1 MRKVLSD
8 QIQKRGSVRKA
19 VAACLPP
26 NGRSLGAM
34 AFLLLA
40 VLATLFA
47 ADTHAQTNHP
57 ATGEPTISGA
67 PQVGE
72 ILTGDTSAIHD
83 ADGLGAFSYQWIR
96 VDGGTDTDITEAT
109 SSFYTLTSD
118 DVGKKI
124 RVRVGFTDGGGNSE
138 QVTSDAWPSSGSI
151 LAVSTAVVLS
161 LNANSVDEDASTT
174 AITVTGMLNGVARPS
189 DTEVTVAVGDS
200 ADSASEG
207 TDYATVADLT
217 LTIDTGETAGTTSF
231 TLTPTNDDVA
241 EGDKTLSV
249 TGTTTATDLSITGT
263 TATIVEDDERGVTVS
278 TPTLTVPEGGTA
290 TYTVVLES
298 QPTATVTVT
307 VTPSVSGD
315 ADVTVS
321 PSSLS
326 FGTGDWNT
334 AQTVTVSAAQDA
346 DGDDDAAT
354 VSHGVSG
361 GDYAAETASDVSV
374 TVSDDDTVSNPP
386 AATEP
391 VVLDPANSASRG
403 IWSDDT
409 TVWVADS
416 AADKIFAYDLASGAR
431 DEARDIDT
439 LHADNSH
446 ARGIWSDGSTMWVAD
461 GSHDKIFAYDLASGA
476 HRAARDINTLQNVG
490 NNSPMGIWS
499 DGSTMWVA
507 DEADDMLYVHSLVS
521 GVRPLGRTIVTLN
534 GAGNN
539 RPRGVWSDG
548 TTMWVADSR
557 DDKIYAYDIASGARE
572 AARDIDTLSAAAT
585 NNPWGLW
592 SDGASM
598 LVASI
603 PRGHLARHD
612 VPPAPEP
619 TGWTIGSGCTVGADP
634 PEPTEVT
641 VDAVPIVVS
650 STTDDYFV
658 LYASFDVDGE
668 TFEMPVA
675 VALGEAGTTTLAEN
689 AEALAPERYRVEKYL
704 VADPADVD
712 GDCVDDMTELENL
725 SITSPVNAASA
736 IHRRDGSVSVH
747 TLNSFLNKAYT
758 RPYQFTGTE
767 SASGVKIL
775 VTDLDTDRPG
785 LYFLDYHSYSYHI
798 LVLHEL
804 GLESVDVEGLIT
816 YDPSRTAPD
825 GSVGAYYLNL
835 GQGVHMSF
843 SEVERLYT
851 LIAANMAHLDDD
863 LYVHFG
869 NDVLPQLQ
877 PEASLYEESRI
888 DILLDADVFPKA
900 SFVSMNPGIGYGQ
913 LRIQSPDERPH
924 PRDIVI
930 YKTLP
935 NELPR
940 VAGIITTVQQTP
952 LSHVNLRAIQ
962 NEIPNAYVQDATNH
976 ADITGLIDG
985 YVRYEVTESD
995 WSIRAAT
1002 PAEVD
1007 AHYAASRPAATQ
1019 TPVRDLTV
1027 ETITALSDVG
1037 FDDSDA
1043 FGVKAANVA
1052 ELGTLGFAAGTVPD
1066 GFAIPFYFYDEFMK
1080 ANGLYDDID
1089 DMLADEDFQV
1099 DFDVQDE
1106 MLDDLRDDIKDAE
1119 SPQWIIDALTDMHAE
1134 FPEGQTLRYR
1144 SSTNNEDLPGFNGAG
1159 LYDSKT
1165 QKPDETEEDGIDKSL
1180 KQVYAS
1186 MWNFRAFTEREF
1198 YRVDH
1203 TKAAMGVLVHPNYTD
1218 ELANGVAVS
1227 FDPFYDLDDFY
1238 YVNTQIGED
1247 LVTNPEAH
1255 SKPEELLVSTDNDY
1269 WVLASSNLV
1278 PSGQLLMSD
1287 DQLQQLA
1294 EHLKTIHDHFEQ
1306 LYDPGADEPFAIE
1319 IEFKITSENILA
1331 IKQARP
1337 WVFPEAIED
1346 ATAVALSLS
1355 TSSVGEDAGATSITV
1370 SGTLNG
1376 LSRTTDT
1383 TVTVEVGLSG
1393 DTTTEG
1399 TDYATVADLTLTID
1413 AGESLGTASFTLTPT
1428 DDDVDEG
1435 DETLSVTGTT
1445 TETDLS
1451 VVGTTATI
1459 VDDDQRGVAVST
1471 TTLSVPE
1478 GGTAVYTV
1486 VLESQPTETVTVT
1499 PSVSGDADVMVSPS
1513 SLSFG
1518 TGDWNT
1524 AQTVTVSAARDADA
1538 DDDAATVSHAV
1549 SAGDYASETAAD
1561 VDVTVAD
1568 DDGLQVT
1575 VDFEQASYTVAEGSH
1590 QAITVTLSADP
1601 ERTVVIPLVAADQ
1614 GGTSS
1619 DDYSGIPTSVA
1630 FASGETEKTFTVSAA
1645 ADFVEDAGESVRLDL
1660 GVMPSGVTAGTIAHA
1675 TVSITDTPILSGLS
1689 VADED
1694 DDAVALT
1701 PAFDQAVGDY
1711 AAVVSEDVAEVAVS
1725 AARNHGGA
1733 SVNIIEEDGTT
1744 TAGDE
1749 ATVSLGYGENLIQ
1762 VEVTAADGVT
1772 AMTYRIVITREW
1784 PWSATLT
1791 VGVNETTVP
1800 ASSGFSAYTS
1810 HRGGLSEQYVTL
1822 DGNRY
1827 KVLILIHVAGGLYLG
1842 TKTELPG
1849 DFTLHVGDREFRG
1862 SDSLVPV
1869 MRTKGAYW
1877 WALEDPGWAK
1887 DDQVAVGITVP
1898 EEPQSM
1904 SERPLA
1910 SPVARFSQL
1919 PASHD
1924 GSKAIVF
1931 RISFSDTFEMDF
1943 RTLRDHAL
1951 EATNGEV
1958 RRAKRVNKDSNLSWE
1973 IRVKPDGTDDVVITL
1988 PATEDCAD
1996 DGALCTSDGRMLY
2009 NTVSVTIPGP

>member
-19 VAACLPP
+19 VAACFTP
-26 NGRSLGAM
+26 NGRSVGAM

-40 VLATLFA
+40 VLATVFA

-72 ILTGDTSAIHD
+72 TLTADTSAIDD
-83 ADGLGAFSYQWIR
+83 ADGVGAFGYQWIR
-96 VDGGTDTDITEAT
+96 VDGGTDTDITDAT
-109 SSFYTLTSD
+109 ANSYTLTSD
-118 DVGKKI
+118 DVGNKI
-124 RVRVGFTDGGGNSE
+124 RVRVSFTDGEGNAE
-138 QVTSDAWPSSGSI
+138 QVTSDDWPSSGSI
-151 LAVSTAVVLS
+151 TAVSTAVVLS
-161 LNANSVDEDASTT
+161 LSANSVDEDASTT

-217 LTIDTGETAGTTSF
+217 LTIDAGETSGTASF
-231 TLTPTNDDVA
+231 TLTPTDDDVA
-241 EGDKTLSV
+241 EGDETLSV
-249 TGTTTATDLSITGT
+249 MGTTTATDLSVSGT
-263 TATIVEDDERGVTVS
+263 TATIVDDDQRGVAVS
-278 TPTLTVPEGGTA
+278 TATLSVPEGGTA
-290 TYTVVLES
+290 IYTVVLQS

-307 VTPSVSGD
+307 PSASGD

-326 FGTGDWNT
+326 FGTGDWHT
-334 AQTVTVSAAQDA
+334 AKTVTVSAAQDA
-346 DGDDDAAT
+346 DADDDAAT
-354 VSHGVSG
+354 VSHAVSG
-361 GDYAAETASDVSV
+361 GDYASETASDVSV
-374 TVSDDDTVSNPP
+374 TVSDDDPVSNPP
-386 AATEP
+386 AATQP

-416 AADKIFAYDLASGAR
+416 VADKIFAYDLASGAR
-431 DEARDIDT
+431 DEAQDIDT
-439 LHADNSH
+439 LHADNTQP
-446 ARGIWSDGSTMWVAD
+446 RGIWSDGSTMWVAD
-461 GSHDKIFAYDLASGA
+461 GSQDKVYAYDLASGA
-476 HRAARDINTLQNVG
+476 RRAGSDINTLQNVG

-548 TTMWVADSR
+548 STMWVADSR

-572 AARDIDTLSAAAT
+572 EARDIDTLSAAAT

-658 LYASFDVDGE
+658 LYASFDVDGD

-675 VALGEAGTTTLAEN
+675 VVLGEAGTTTLAEN
-689 AEALAPERYRVEKYL
+689 AEALAQDRYSIEKYL

-712 GDCVDDMTELENL
+712 GDCVDDITELENL
-725 SITSPVNAASA
+725 SITSPVNAAPA

-785 LYFLDYHSYSYHI
+785 LYFLDYDSYSYHI

-816 YDPSRTAPD
+816 YDPSRAAPD

-843 SEVERLYT
+843 SDVERLYT
-851 LIAANMAHLDDD
+851 LIAANMAHIDDD

-877 PEASLYEESRI
+877 PEASLYEASRI
-888 DILLDADVFPKA
+888 DILLDADVFPEA
-900 SFVSMNPGIGYGQ
+900 SFVSMNPGVGFGQ
-913 LRIQSPDERPH
+913 LRIHSPDERPY

-930 YKTLP
+930 YETLP

-976 ADITGLIDG
+976 ADISELIDG

-1002 PAEVD
+1002 PAEVE
-1007 AHYAASRPAATQ
+1007 AHYAASRPTATQ

-1089 DMLADEDFQV
+1089 AMLADEEFQV

-1106 MLDDLRDDIKDAE
+1106 MLDDLRDDIKDATT
-1119 SPQWIIDALTDMHAE
+1119 PQWIIDALTDMHAE

-1355 TSSVGEDAGATSITV
+1355 TSSVVEDAGATSITV

-1383 TVTVEVGLSG
+1383 TVTVEVGSSG
-1393 DTTTEG
+1393 DTATEG

-1413 AGESLGTASFTLTPT
+1413 AGETLGTASFTLTPT
-1428 DDDVDEG
+1428 DDDVGEG

-1445 TETDLS
+1445 TATDLS
-1451 VVGTTATI
+1451 VTGTTVTI

-1471 TTLSVPE
+1471 PTLSVPE
-1478 GGTAVYTV
+1478 GGTATYTV
-1486 VLESQPTETVTVT
+1486 VLDSQPTGTVTVV
-1499 PSVSGDADVMVSPS
+1499 PSVSGDADVTVSPS

-1518 TGDWNT
+1518 TGDWNI
-1524 AQTVTVSAARDADA
+1524 AQTVTVSAAQDGDA
-1538 DDDAATVSHAV
+1538 DDDAATVSHAM
-1549 SAGDYASETAAD
+1549 SGGDYASETAAD

-1575 VDFEQASYTVAEGSH
+1575 VDFEQASYTVAEGSD
-1590 QAITVTLSADP
+1590 QAIIVTLSADP
-1601 ERTVVIPLVAADQ
+1601 GRTVVIPLVAEDQ
-1614 GGTSS
+1614 GGASS
-1619 DDYSGIPTSVA
+1619 DDYSGIPASVA
-1630 FASGETEKTFTVSAA
+1630 FASGETETTFTVSAA
-1645 ADFVEDAGESVRLDL
+1645 ADFVEDGGESVRLGL
-1660 GVMPSGVTAGTIAHA
+1660 GALPTGVTAGTVADT
-1675 TVSITDTPILSGLS
+1675 TVSITDTPILSDLS

-1694 DDAVALT
+1694 DDAVELT

-1711 AAVVSEDVAEVAVS
+1711 VAVVSEDVAEVTVS
-1725 AARNHGGA
+1725 ATRNHGGA
-1733 SVNIIEEDGTT
+1733 SVRIIAGDGTT
-1744 TAGDE
+1744 TAGNE
-1749 ATVSLGYGENLIQ
+1749 ATISLRYGENVVA
-1762 VEVTAADGVT
+1762 VEVTAEDGN
-1772 AMTYRIVITREW
+1772 AIETYRITIAREW
-1784 PWSATLT
+1784 PWAATLT

-1800 ASSGFSAYTS
+1800 ASSGFSAYAS

-1849 DFTLHVGDREFRG
+1849 DFTLHVGDLEFRG
-1862 SDSLVPV
+1862 SDSSVPV
-1869 MRTKGAYW
+1869 MRTRGAYW

-1904 SERPLA
+1904 SDRPLA

-1943 RTLRDHAL
+1943 RTLRDESL
-1951 EATNGEV
+1951 EAANGEV
-1958 RRAKRVNKDSNLSWE
+1958 RRAKRVSKDSNLSWE

>member
-1 MRKVLSD
+1 MLID
-8 QIQKRGSVRKA
+8 QIQQRRSVKGSI
-19 VAACLPP
+19 AACLAA
-26 NGRSLGAM
+26 NGRSVGAM
-34 AFLLLA
+34 PFLFLVALA
-40 VLATLFA
+40 IVFA
-47 ADTHAQTNHP
+47 ADTHAQTNTP
-57 ATGEPTISGA
+57 ATGKPTISGV

-72 ILTGDTSAIHD
+72 ILTVDTSVID
-83 ADGLGAFSYQWIR
+83 DTDGLGAFTYQWFR
-96 VDGGTDTDITEAT
+96 VDGGTDTDITDAT
-109 SSFYTLTSD
+109 SSSYTLTSD
-118 DVGKKI
+118 DAGKQV
-124 RVRVGFTDGGGNSE
+124 RVRVSFTDDGGNSE

-151 LAVSTAVVLS
+151 IAVSTAVVLS
-161 LNANSVDEDASTT
+161 LSANSVDEDASAI
-174 AITVTGMLNGVARPS
+174 AITVTGTLNGAARTS

-207 TDYATVADLT
+207 TDYATVSDLT
-217 LTIDTGETAGTTSF
+217 LTIDAGETSSTASF
-231 TLTPTNDDVA
+231 TLTPTDDDVD
-241 EGDKTLSV
+241 EGDETLSV
-249 TGTTTATDLSITGT
+249 TGTTRATGLSVTGT
-263 TATIVEDDERGVTVS
+263 TATIVEDDERGVAVS
-278 TPTLTVPEGGTA
+278 TATLSVPGGGTA
-290 TYTVVLES
+290 TYTVVLQS

-307 VTPSVSGD
+307 PSVSGH
-315 ADVTVS
+315 ADVTVN

-326 FGTGDWNT
+326 FGTEDWNT
-334 AQTVTVSAAQDA
+334 AKTVTVSSAQDA

-354 VSHGVSG
+354 VSHAVSG
-361 GDYAAETASDVSV
+361 GDYASEPASDVSV

-386 AATEP
+386 AAWAT
-391 VVLDPANSASRG
+391 VALDAANSASRG

-416 AADKIFAYDLASGAR
+416 VADKIFAYDLASSAR

-439 LHADNSH
+439 LDADNTQP
-446 ARGIWSDGSTMWVAD
+446 RGIWSDGSTMWVAD
-461 GSHDKIFAYDLASGA
+461 GRQDKIFAYDLASGA
-476 HRAARDINTLQNVG
+476 RRAARDINTLQNVG

-539 RPRGVWSDG
+539 RPRGMWSDG

-557 DDKIYAYDIASGARE
+557 DDKIYAYDLASGARE
-572 AARDIDTLSAAAT
+572 QARDIDTLSAAAT

-634 PEPTEVT
+634 PETTEVT

-675 VALGEAGTTTLAEN
+675 VVLGEAGTTTLAEN
-689 AEALAPERYRVEKYL
+689 AEALAQDRYSIDKYL

-712 GDCVDDMTELENL
+712 GDCVDDITELENL
-725 SITSPVNAASA
+725 SITSPVNAAPA

-785 LYFLDYHSYSYHI
+785 LYFLDYDSYSYHI

-804 GLESVDVEGLIT
+804 GLQSVDVEGLIT
-816 YDPSRTAPD
+816 YDQSRTAPD

-877 PEASLYEESRI
+877 PEAALYEESRI
-888 DILLDADVFPKA
+888 DILLDADVFPEA
-900 SFVSMNPGIGYGQ
+900 SFVSMNPGVGFGQ
-913 LRIQSPDERPH
+913 LRIQPPDERPH

-930 YKTLP
+930 YETLP

-976 ADITGLIDG
+976 TDITDLIDG

-995 WSIRAAT
+995 WIIRAAT

-1007 AHYAASRPAATQ
+1007 AHYAASRPTATQ

-1089 DMLADEDFQV
+1089 AMLADEDFQA
-1099 DFDVQDE
+1099 DFDVQDD
-1106 MLDDLRDDIKDAE
+1106 MLDDLRDDIKDATT
-1119 SPQWIIDALTDMHAE
+1119 PQWIIDALTDMHAE
-1134 FPEGQTLRYR
+1134 FPEGQSLRYR

-1218 ELANGVAVS
+1218 ELVNGVAVS
-1227 FDPFYDLDDFY
+1227 FDPFYDLDLFY
-1238 YVNTQIGED
+1238 YVNSQVGED

-1255 SKPEELLVSTDNDY
+1255 SKPEELLVSSTDDDY

-1294 EHLKTIHDHFEQ
+1294 EHLQAIHDHFEQ

-1337 WVFPEAIED
+1337 WVFPEALED
-1346 ATAVALSLS
+1346 ATAVALWLS
-1355 TSSVGEDAGATSITV
+1355 TSSVDEDADATSITV

-1383 TVTVEVGLSG
+1383 TVTVEVGSSG
-1393 DTTTEG
+1393 DTAVEG
-1399 TDYATVADLTLTID
+1399 TDYATVADLTLTIN
-1413 AGESLGTASFTLTPT
+1413 AGETLGTATFTLTPT

-1451 VVGTTATI
+1451 VSGTTATI
-1459 VDDDQRGVAVST
+1459 VEDDERGVTVST
-1471 TTLSVPE
+1471 PTLTVPE

-1486 VLESQPTETVTVT
+1486 ALQSQPTAAVTAT
-1499 PSVSGDADVMVSPS
+1499 PSVSGDADVTVSPS

-1524 AQTVTVSAARDADA
+1524 AKTVTVSAAQDGDA

-1549 SAGDYASETAAD
+1549 SGGDYASETAAD
-1561 VDVTVAD
+1561 VEVMVAD
-1568 DDGLQVT
+1568 DDGTQVT
-1575 VDFEQASYTVAEGSH
+1575 VDFDQASYTVAEGSDR
-1590 QAITVTLSADP
+1590 AITVTLSADSG
-1601 ERTVVIPLVAADQ
+1601 RTVVIPLVAADQ
-1614 GGTSS
+1614 GGASN
-1619 DDYSGIPTSVA
+1619 DDYSGIPASVA
-1630 FASGETEKTFTVSAA
+1630 FSSGETETTFTFSAS
-1645 ADFVEDAGESVRLDL
+1645 ADFVEDSGESVMLYL
-1660 GVMPSGVTAGTIAHA
+1660 GVMPTGVTAGTVADT
-1675 TVSITDTPILSGLS
+1675 TVSITDTPVLSGLS

-1694 DDAVALT
+1694 DGAVALT
-1701 PAFDQAVGDY
+1701 PALDQAVGDY
-1711 AAVVSEDVAEVAVS
+1711 TAVVSEDVDEMTVS
-1725 AARNHGGA
+1725 ATRNHGGA
-1733 SVNIIEEDGTT
+1733 SVRIIEGDGTT
-1744 TAGDE
+1744 TAADE
-1749 ATVSLGYGENLIQ
+1749 ATVSLRYGENVVA
-1762 VEVTAADGVT
+1762 VEVTAEDGVT
-1772 AMTYRIVITREW
+1772 AMTYAITITRER

-1791 VGVNETTVP
+1791 VGVNGSTVP

-1827 KVLILIHVAGGLYLG
+1827 KVLILMHVAGGLYLG
-1842 TKTELPG
+1842 TKTEMPG
-1849 DFTLHVGDREFRG
+1849 DFTLHVGDLEFRG
-1862 SDSLVPV
+1862 SDSSVPV
-1869 MRTKGAYW
+1869 MRTRGAYW

-1887 DDQVAVGITVP
+1887 DDEVAVGITVP

-1924 GSKAIVF
+1924 GSKAIVL

-1958 RRAKRVNKDSNLSWE
+1958 RRAKRVNKDSNLKWE

-1996 DGALCTSDGRMLY
+1996 DGALCTTDGRMLY